1 MGSAGRTDRGTGGDL
16 LLFLL
21 AGWGGCLGGG
31 LGSGSLRVRVGEA
44 VGGFQVPDHLQVVLL
59 NSASTSGGLRR
70 SPRVNEAASPADN
83 RAYWLSVM
91 VVIGLGREVGAVV

>member
-1 MGSAGRTDRGTGGDL
+1 MAGLSAAGAGVDRGEG
-16 LLFLL
+16 
-21 AGWGGCLGGG
+21 
-31 LGSGSLRVRVGEA
+31 RVVHA

-91 VVIGLGREVGAVV
+91 VVIGLGREVGAVVYGLFIRLLGGGGTVQVGSGSA